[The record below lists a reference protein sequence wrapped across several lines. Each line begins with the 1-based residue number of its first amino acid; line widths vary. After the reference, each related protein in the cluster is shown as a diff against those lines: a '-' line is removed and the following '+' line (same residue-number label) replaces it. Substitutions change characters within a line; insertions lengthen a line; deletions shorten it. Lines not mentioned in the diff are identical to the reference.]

1 MSIKINPIT
10 EKGAQIIREG
20 ISKQAQKLSSQG
32 IDTGKALASDVVEIS
47 FSHLHENLAE
57 IEAMRNAGVTQTEI
71 AERFGVGRGS
81 IQKFLNTHLPDAT
94 SEGRKF
100 VNAIRNYFSAK
111 TTKEKNDTFIV
122 VDQFLQKYAKE
133 RCDLKKISYDDYLQD
148 LRLKLMDTVKEN
160 AENPNFKLSKFAYE
174 LKKELDR
181 RGVQKETPVFVPLSK
196 IKSDKDITVDMDFA
210 TKMFENDDYLEKSI
224 LNSDLSERE
233 KVVVQNCLIENKTYE
248 EVGDWLGLTKARIGQ
263 IVQKSLEKLMSFK
276 DLPKM

>member
-10 EKGAQIIREG
+10 EKGTQIIREG

-47 FSHLHENLAE
+47 FSHLQENLAE

-81 IQKFLNTHLPDAT
+81 IQKFLSTHLPDAT

-148 LRLKLMDTVKEN
+148 LRLKLMDTAKEN
-160 AENPNFKLSKFAYE
+160 AKNPDFKLSKFAYE
-174 LKKELDR
+174 LKKGLDR

-233 KVVVQNCLIENKTYE
+233 KIVVQNCLIKNKTYE
-248 EVGDWLGLTKARIGQ
+248 EVGDWLGLTRARIGQ
-263 IVQKSLEKLMSFK
+263 IFQKSLEKLMSFK

>member
-20 ISKQAQKLSSQG
+20 ISKQAQKLGSQG
-32 IDTGKALASDVVEIS
+32 MDTGKALASDVVEIS

-81 IQKFLNTHLPDAT
+81 IQKFLSTHLPDAT

-111 TTKEKNDTFIV
+111 TAKEKNDTFIV
-122 VDQFLQKYAKE
+122 VDQFLQKYTKE

-148 LRLKLMDTVKEN
+148 LRLKLMDTAKEN
-160 AENPNFKLSKFAYE
+160 AENPDFKLSKFAYE
-174 LKKELDR
+174 LKKGLDR
-181 RGVQKETPVFVPLSK
+181 RGVQKETPVFVPLSE
-196 IKSDKDITVDMDFA
+196 IKSDKDIAVDMDFA
-210 TKMFENDDYLEKSI
+210 TKMFENDDYLEKCL

-233 KVVVQNCLIENKTYE
+233 KIVVQNCLIKNKTYE
-248 EVGDWLGLTKARIGQ
+248 EVGDWLGLTKTRIGQ
-263 IVQKSLEKLMSFK
+263 IVQNSLEKLMSFK

>member
-10 EKGAQIIREG
+10 EKGAQIVREG

-32 IDTGKALASDVVEIS
+32 MDTGKALASDVVEIS
-47 FSHLHENLAE
+47 FSHLYENLAE
-57 IEAMRNAGVTQTEI
+57 IETMRNAGVTQTEI

-81 IQKFLNTHLPDAT
+81 IQKFLSTHLPDAT

-111 TTKEKNDTFIV
+111 TAKEKNDTFIV

-148 LRLKLMDTVKEN
+148 LRLKLMDTAKEN
-160 AENPNFKLSKFAYE
+160 AKNPDFKLPKFAYE
-174 LKKELDR
+174 LKKGLDR
-181 RGVQKETPVFVPLSK
+181 RGVQKETPVFVPLSE

-210 TKMFENDDYLEKSI
+210 TKMFENDDYLENVYSI
-224 LNSDLSERE
+224 LICQKE
-233 KVVVQNCLIENKTYE
+233 KRLLYK
-248 EVGDWLGLTKARIGQ
+248 
-263 IVQKSLEKLMSFK
+263 IV
-276 DLPKM
+276 